1 MAHYK
6 NLALKNQL
14 CFALYAATHTI
25 VRTYTSKLTTV
36 GLTYPQYLVLL
47 VLWEKDGIQVKQLS
61 EVLNLDSAT
70 LSPILKRLEKSGFIT
85 RKRNKED
92 ERVVNLFLTK
102 ESIALEKDV
111 AEIQK
116 QVACQTGLPKTEF
129 IELKDKLNHLVEAMV
144 GNDDDEKKVA

>member
-1 MAHYK
+1 MPK
-6 NLALKNQL
+6 P
-14 CFALYAATHTI
+14 ATHTI
-25 VRTYTSKLTTV
+25 VRSYTSKLTTV

-61 EVLNLDSAT
+61 DVLNLDSAT

-85 RKRNKED
+85 RRRNKED

-116 QVACQTGLPKTEF
+116 QVACQTGLPRTEF
-129 IELKDKLNHLVEAMV
+129 IELRDKLNHLVETMV
-144 GNDDDEKKVA
+144 ENDDDDDEKAA